1 MQPTTTLHA
10 LLRRLFPLS
19 LALMLLV
26 AGTALPIVQAAG
38 ATIRDDV
45 GLFTQAGRNKIN
57 STASDA
63 NLNIL
68 VITNKQSFPT
78 RADWQSWLRSQAT
91 DPNAITI
98 GLHVLPNEPP
108 GPRRQQIISA
118 VPGANTHLS
127 QPQADQ
133 AVANTKI
140 TFNQVGVTAGVVALI
155 NEFKAMGATSPGSG
169 GSSGSVLDWL
179 IPVIVVLVIAYLLIR
194 LFNSRRRAMSGGYGQ
209 SGAPY
214 QGYNQGYGG
223 PGFGGGGGFGRGLLG
238 GLLGG
243 LGGAWLGNQ
252 LFGNRGG
259 DGNVNAGGY
268 DPNSGNYDP
277 NSGPTDTPEAQSLQG
292 GWGDNGVGADSG
304 SGWDSGSGDS
314 GGGWDAGSGDSGG
327 GWDSGGGG
335 DSGGWN

>member
-1 MQPTTTLHA
+1 MHSSATLHT
-10 LLRRLFPLS
+10 LLRRLRLLPLS
-19 LALMLLV
+19 IVLSLLA
-26 AGTALPIVQAAG
+26 AGALPVALAAGG

-45 GLFTQAGRNKIN
+45 GLFTQAGRARIN
-57 STASDA
+57 SAASDA
-63 NLNIL
+63 NLRIL

-127 QPQADQ
+127 QAQADQ
-133 AVANTKI
+133 AVADSRN

-155 NEFKAMGATSPGSG
+155 NEFKAMGATSPDSG
-169 GSSGSVLDWL
+169 GSAGPSLDWL
-179 IPVIVVLVIAYLLIR
+179 IPVVLLVLAFLAVR
-194 LFNSRRRAMSGGYGQ
+194 LFTSRRRTMPGGYGQ
-209 SGAPY
+209 PGAPY

-223 PGFGGGGGFGRGLLG
+223 PGFGGSGGFGRGLLG

-259 DGNVNAGGY
+259 DGNANAAGY
-268 DPNSGNYDP
+268 DPNSGTYDP
-277 NSGPTDTPEAQSLQG
+277 NNSGPTDTPEAQSLQG
-292 GWGDNGVGADSG
+292 GWDNSGGAGSG
-304 SGWDSGSGDS
+304 S
-314 GGGWDAGSGDSGG
+314 GWDAGSGDIGGGWDAGGSDSGG
-327 GWDSGGGG
+327 GWS
-335 DSGGWN
+335 